1 MRIAKIKI
9 DNKNRIT
16 IPSCLIKANPE
27 MRGDN
32 VFICT
37 GRTGRTNEV
46 IIQFCGK
53 YDEEE

>member
-27 MRGDN
+27 MRGNN

-37 GRTGRTNEV
+37 GRTGRSNEV

-53 YDEEE
+53 SDEE